1 MSEASWGSWN
11 ISETPF
17 PAANQPMEQLRF
29 LLLYAILAPS
39 THNTQPWLFKIRGD
53 ALERYADRAKPSVS
67 CEVTGKLCCV
77 GWMKHSIQAT
87 ADDVRGE
94 KFMLSV

>member
-29 LLLYAILAPS
+29 LLLYAILALS
-39 THNTQPWLFKIRGD
+39 THNI
-53 ALERYADRAKPSVS
+53 AMA
-67 CEVTGKLCCV
+67 
-77 GWMKHSIQAT
+77 IQ
-87 ADDVRGE
+87 DQR
-94 KFMLSV
+94 